1 MIPKKLDRYKP
12 HLVTSWISLKSDQ
25 ALAQNIGIRVRV
37 TLTLIPIFWPRTRSD
52 FDDSKKVR
60 QVLITPG
67 YVLDISEIRPSM
79 SSKYR
84 N

>member
-12 HLVTSWISLKSDQ
+12 HLVTSWISPKSDH
-25 ALAQNIGIRVRV
+25 LSPQNIGIRVRV
-37 TLTLIPIFWPRTRSD
+37 TLTLILIFWPRTRSD

-60 QVLITPG
+60 QVLTTPG
-67 YVLDISEIRPSM
+67 YVLDISEIRPGVGSE
-79 SSKYR
+79 YR